1 MNNDEL
7 IEKLLEKQYWVI
19 DFLPRQVPVGSAGQ
33 FFAVEEYLLS
43 RGNKERMHGSFAE
56 IVLKLN
62 CYRDILVREVS
73 EEKWQLNPQPAEL
86 VRMFT
91 RPKKNVF
98 LQILLEKDSTLIT
111 FDSTDSY
118 LTVYN
123 PSSAL
128 KTLLQQLTAAQGL
141 FFRQPGEERKTKADK
156 ELKEWR
162 TM

>member
-7 IEKLLEKQYWVI
+7 IEKLLEKEYLVI
-19 DFLPRQVPVGSAGQ
+19 DFLPRQVPSGSAGQ
-33 FFAVEEYLLS
+33 FFDVEEYLLS
-43 RGNKERMHGSFAE
+43 KGNKERLHGSFAE

-62 CYRDILVREVS
+62 CYRDILVKEVN

-86 VRMFT
+86 IRMFT

-98 LQILLEKDSTLIT
+98 LQILLEKDNTLIT

-123 PSSAL
+123 PSSTL
-128 KTLLQQLTAAQGL
+128 KTLLQQLAAAQGL
-141 FFRQPGEERKTKADK
+141 FFRQSNDGKKTKTDK